1 MPTPLLVEFY
11 NRLPQLTPGDDEDLW
26 TAGAQ
31 DGMRE
36 FRDHVTSR
44 YTEGSLQRLL
54 QFSEV
59 RTRRAAV
66 LALGFIGTMES
77 NAAVA
82 ACLVDGDL
90 LVQRFAADALWEIW
104 FRAGTD
110 EQNLRLQQALCQRDD
125 ERVRGALDDLIK
137 SAPNFAEPYNQRAI
151 VHFRRGEF
159 ARSVE
164 DCEAVLR
171 LNPYHYGAASGM
183 GQCFLR
189 MKKPRA
195 ALRAFRQALEINPNL
210 DNLRETIQALMEAL
224 GRDES

>member
-1 MPTPLLVEFY
+1 MLIEYY

-26 TAGAQ
+26 TAGVH

-36 FRDHVTSR
+36 FRDHVVAR
-44 YTEGSLQRLL
+44 YSEGSLQRLL
-54 QFSEV
+54 TFADV
-59 RTRRAAV
+59 TTRRAAV

-90 LVQRFAADALWEIW
+90 LVQRFSADALWEIW
-104 FRAGTD
+104 FRAGSED
-110 EQNLRLQQALCQRDD
+110 QNFKLQQALCQPDA
-125 ERVRGALDDLIK
+125 ERVRSALDDLIK
-137 SAPNFAEPYNQRAI
+137 SAPTFAEPFNQRAI

-171 LNPYHYGAASGM
+171 MNPYHYGAASGM

>member
-1 MPTPLLVEFY
+1 VPTPLLVEFY
-11 NRLPQLTPGDDEDLW
+11 NRLPQLTPVDDEDLW

-36 FRDHVTSR
+36 FRDAVHNKYS
-44 YTEGSLQRLL
+44 EGTLTRMLA
-54 QFSEV
+54 FGEV

-66 LALGFIGTMES
+66 LALGFIGTMNS

-82 ACLVDGDL
+82 TCLLDGDL

-110 EQNLRLQQALCQRDD
+110 EQNHQLQQALCQPDAD
-125 ERVRGALDDLIK
+125 RVRAALDDLIK
-137 SAPNFAEPYNQRAI
+137 AAPEFAEPYNQRAI
-151 VHFRRGEF
+151 VSFRRGEF
-159 ARSVE
+159 ARSVK
-164 DCEAVLR
+164 DCEEALR

-189 MKKPRA
+189 MKKPKA
-195 ALRAFRQALEINPNL
+195 ALRAFRTALEINPNL

>member
-1 MPTPLLVEFY
+1 MPTPLLVELY
-11 NRLPQLTPGDDEDLW
+11 NRLPQLTPGDDDDLW
-26 TAGAQ
+26 AAGAQ

-36 FRDHVTSR
+36 FRDGVKSR
-44 YTEGSLQRLL
+44 YTEGTLQRMLT
-54 QFSEV
+54 FEEV

-66 LALGFIGTMES
+66 LALGFVATMKS
-77 NAAVA
+77 NAAIA

-110 EQNLRLQQALCQRDD
+110 DQNYQLQQALCQPDA
-125 ERVRGALDDLIK
+125 ERVRLALDELI
-137 SAPNFAEPYNQRAI
+137 SQAPDFAEPYNQRAI
-151 VHFRRGEF
+151 VSFRRGEF

-164 DCEAVLR
+164 DCETTLR

-224 GRDES
+224 GRDDS